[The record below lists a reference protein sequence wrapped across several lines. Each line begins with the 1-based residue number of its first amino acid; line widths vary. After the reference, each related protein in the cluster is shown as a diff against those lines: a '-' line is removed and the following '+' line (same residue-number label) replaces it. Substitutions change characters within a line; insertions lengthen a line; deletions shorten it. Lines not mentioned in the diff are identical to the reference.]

1 MSRQEI
7 AAPHR
12 ITLRIEDV
20 PKEWAV
26 QVRQAARQLAMYLG
40 RDVEL
45 WVDGEWFHIPAR
57 LERH

>member
-1 MSRQEI
+1 MSRQEL
-7 AAPHR
+7 AARQR

-26 QVRQAARQLAMYLG
+26 QVRHAARQLAMYLG